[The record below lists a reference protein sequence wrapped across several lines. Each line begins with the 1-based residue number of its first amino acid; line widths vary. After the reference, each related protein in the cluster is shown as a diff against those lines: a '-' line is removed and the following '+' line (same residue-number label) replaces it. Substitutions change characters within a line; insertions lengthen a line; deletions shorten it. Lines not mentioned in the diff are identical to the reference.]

1 MSDEQKPD
9 RITLDAQLET
19 WEKARASALNRRR
32 TWKRSTLTQR
42 AAEQM
47 LPWINQLLQSPG
59 EILRIPH
66 SAFPGNSPHTIYMKW
81 KDSLIWFMQCD
92 VGVTPEQKRAIAWI
106 KAACKVA
113 RESGELLVIPPNINA
128 RECGII
134 VNTKAT
140 SYVAK
145 EAAAIV
151 RQEQRANDGWKQEF
165 VEFIQSGAD
174 GDTFHRKGLFS
185 PDDIQWVKGVLSSGE
200 FASNVTISEIKVT
213 KI

>member
-1 MSDEQKPD
+1 MSDEQKPSGT
-9 RITLDAQLET
+9 TLEEQLLK
-19 WEKARASALNRRR
+19 WEQARASQLNRRR

-47 LPWINQLLQSPG
+47 LPWINQLLNTPG

-66 SAFPGNSPHTIYMKW
+66 TAFPGNSPHTIYMKW

-92 VGVTPEQKRAIAWI
+92 VGITQDQKRAIAWV

-113 RESGELLVIPPNINA
+113 RERDELVIVPPNINA

-145 EAAAIV
+145 EAIAIV
-151 RQEQRANDGWKQEF
+151 RQEQRANDGWKSEF

-185 PDDIQWVKGVLSSGE
+185 PDDIQWVKGVLGGGE
-200 FASNVTISEIKVT
+200 FASSVSVSEIKVT